1 MKTCSGSSGARRA
14 LGAMTNGW
22 FWLRLGL
29 GFTSRAA
36 PGLAAWL
43 LHGLYSRPALTRYYS
58 RGERALLREAAA
70 LLSGAERL
78 DTRVKTGRRAGLLRA
93 YRFRACGDARGL
105 VLLLHGWTADSR
117 AMAGFIAPLVEA
129 GYDALAVDLPAHGG
143 SSGLVTDAESGAAAV
158 QAMLKE
164 RRLAPDH
171 VIAHSFGGAVA
182 SVLAAAG
189 VTPRAYVSL
198 SAPTAMTAA
207 LEELANAFALAPAAR
222 IRLLARARRAAG
234 KPLHE
239 YDVQRIWR
247 ARASS
252 ILALHAPE
260 DESVSFAHAERWRDL
275 PNARLSLAHG
285 VGHREIVFHEGSV
298 AAALAHIL
306 DVDRAGD
313 AAA

>member
-1 MKTCSGSSGARRA
+1 MDKVSGALAA
-14 LGAMTNGW
+14 LSSGW
-22 FWLRLGL
+22 FWLRLGFGGL
-29 GFTSRAA
+29 SRVA
-36 PGLAAWL
+36 PGAAAWL
-43 LHGLYSRPALTRYYS
+43 LQGLYSRPALTRYYT
-58 RGERALLREAAA
+58 RRERALLREAAT

-78 DTRVKTGRRAGLLRA
+78 DTRIRTARGSRLLRA
-93 YRFRACGDARGL
+93 YRFRAEGEARGL

-143 SSGLVTDAESGAAAV
+143 SSGLVTDAESGARAV
-158 QAMLKE
+158 RAMLDE
-164 RRLAPDH
+164 RGIAPDH

-182 SVLAAAG
+182 SVLADAG
-189 VTPRAYVSL
+189 ITPRAYVSL
-198 SAPTAMTAA
+198 SAPTEMTAA

-222 IRLLARARRAAG
+222 ARLLARATRAAG
-234 KPLHE
+234 RPLDE

-260 DESVSFAHAERWRDL
+260 DESVCFSHAERWRGL
-275 PNARLSLAHG
+275 PNARLSPAHG

-306 DVDRAGD
+306 SVDGPAGG